1 MREVK
6 EKSPLKE
13 RVGETLKSAPRTA
26 SRRGTD
32 ASFQQFRQ
40 ELREAAQ
47 DGQPEDRYESG
58 KITDTADHAVR
69 QVSHLAEK
77 AVHKL
82 PKTKSESEARTKSVP
97 QHEQPRHPLQ
107 PTAAPREYPLQSQ
120 PQGNQSV
127 RESASPIREKPVPP
141 ANAQQPKT
149 REYTPDAKASVSPS
163 QHSTPRI
170 HENVKAVPAETMP
183 STTEHSVRKSVSP
196 IKEKPVPPANAPQPK
211 MREHAPDAK
220 APVSSSQHA
229 TLRIHEKTQNVSA
242 EITPTPTGS
251 AEKHTAAPFEQS
263 AHHLQMERSAHEQAF
278 PIKEKPVPPAN
289 TPQPKMREHTPT
301 ADAPVHLPQHPAS
314 QIYERPQNV
323 YQLQTNR
330 SVRELETSVREKPS
344 ASSLREIPAALKP
357 DTTQFA
363 LPEIKTKEYIQ
374 KKRKKQNLV
383 KEETSSIGNSAAD
396 SETFSPV
403 IRTRETVREQQKLH
417 VSHRTEPEQPV
428 MPQIRTRKPH
438 PVSLPDNV
446 ETAKPDAPQPPLP
459 DIKSK
464 QKYIA
469 VQKPAQVTPVQA
481 NPQQAAQKMI
491 QGDMKLCK
499 PLFANET
506 APLPTGKNAA
516 PAKPVRVQKQVR
528 PAVVRKQKIK
538 TASKAKIKSAT
549 SAGKALP
556 SKASAAAP
564 KQAATVIRKGQVLR
578 DTAIKTAKVA
588 KEAGRKVLRAIVA
601 AAEKLAAAIGAGGAA
616 AVSVVVVILLVGM
629 LFASPLG
636 ILFAGEDTGT
646 EIKIPGAVATLNG
659 EFTDEIYRIMEEHPY
674 DELDMQ
680 EGMEAVMLQNWRNVL
695 AVYAVKVSTDEEHG
709 LDVMTMDE
717 EKLQLLREI
726 FFDANK
732 LEYELTIRTVDGERI
747 TTLHISVQIKDAMQM
762 ADEYSFTAQQRE
774 MLEELLKPDY
784 DDIFLSLIGNYQPD
798 GTPIG
803 PVDISDIQGTLPD
816 DLDPL
821 RESIIL
827 TAYQL
832 LGKVT
837 YFWGGKSLVLG
848 WDSRWGTPTTVTAPG
863 SGSTGKVLPFGLDCS
878 GFVDWTFYNA
888 TNGAYLPG
896 RGGGAA
902 SQHGYCTN
910 IAWSD
915 ALPGDLVFYADDS
928 HVGIVC
934 GYDSVGNLLVIH
946 CSGGQNG
953 VVVTGREGFAVAARP
968 DLFSAKN

>member
-6 EKSPLKE
+6 EKSSLKA
-13 RVGETLKSAPRTA
+13 RAVETLKSAPRA
-26 SRRGTD
+26 AFRRGTD
-32 ASFQQFRQ
+32 ASFQQLRQ

-69 QVSHLAEK
+69 QAEHMAER

-82 PKTKSESEARTKSVP
+82 PKTKSEPQREARTESVP

-107 PTAAPREYPLQSQ
+107 PTAAPKEYPPASARPSYPPQSQ
-120 PQGNQSV
+120 PQVSRSV

-141 ANAQQPKT
+141 ASGN
-149 REYTPDAKASVSPS
+149 
-163 QHSTPRI
+163 
-170 HENVKAVPAETMP
+170 
-183 STTEHSVRKSVSP
+183 
-196 IKEKPVPPANAPQPK
+196 
-211 MREHAPDAK
+211 
-220 APVSSSQHA
+220 
-229 TLRIHEKTQNVSA
+229 
-242 EITPTPTGS
+242 
-251 AEKHTAAPFEQS
+251 
-263 AHHLQMERSAHEQAF
+263 
-278 PIKEKPVPPAN
+278 
-289 TPQPKMREHTPT
+289 QPKMREHTPT
-301 ADAPVHLPQHPAS
+301 ADAPVQQPQHTAPQIHENVKAVSTETTPSLTERSVREAVSPVKEKPVPPVNIPQPKMREYTPTADAPVQQPRHPTSEIHEKPQTVHQS
-314 QIYERPQNV
+314 QK
-323 YQLQTNR
+323 NR
-330 SVRELETSVREKPS
+330 SVRELETSVREKTAGKARPAKQRPLGQSPASTEPS
-344 ASSLREIPAALKP
+344 APATTPTVQPSARTLPREKP
-357 DTTQFA
+357 IVFSPREPLATPKTDTTQFA
-363 LPEIKTKEYIQ
+363 LPEIKTKEYIR
-374 KKRKKQNLV
+374 KKRKKQHLL
-383 KEETSSIGNSAAD
+383 KEEASSIENTVVD

-417 VSHRTEPEQPV
+417 VSHSAEQEQPAL
-428 MPQIRTRKPH
+428 PQIRTRQPQS
-438 PVSLPDNV
+438 VSLPANTEPV
-446 ETAKPDAPQPPLP
+446 TPDAPQPSLP

-464 QKYIA
+464 RKYIA
-469 VQKPAQVTPVQA
+469 AQQPTQVTPVQT

-491 QGDMKLCK
+491 QGNVKLCQ
-499 PLFANET
+499 PALTNET
-506 APLPTGKNAA
+506 VSVPASRNVA
-516 PAKPVRVQKQVR
+516 PAKPARVQKQAR
-528 PAVVRKQKIK
+528 PAFVKKQRIK
-538 TASKAKIKSAT
+538 TAPNAKIKSAT
-549 SAGKALP
+549 PAAKALP
-556 SKASAAAP
+556 SKASTAPP

-588 KEAGRKVLRAIVA
+588 KEAGKKVLRAIAA

-646 EIKIPGAVATLNG
+646 EIKIPDAVATLNG
-659 EFTDEIYRIMEEHPY
+659 EFTDEIYRIMESNPY
-674 DELDMQ
+674 DALDMQ
-680 EGMEAVMLQNWRNVL
+680 EGMEAAMLQNWRNVL

-732 LEYELTIRTVDGERI
+732 LEYELTTRTVDGEQI
-747 TTLHISVQIKDAMQM
+747 TTLHISAQIKDAMQM

-798 GTPIG
+798 GMPIG

-821 RESIIL
+821 RESIVL

-837 YFWGGKSLVLG
+837 YFWGGKCLVLG

-888 TNGAYLPG
+888 TSGAYLPG

-968 DLFSAKN
+968 DLFTD

>member
-13 RVGETLKSAPRTA
+13 RAAKTLKSAPQA
-26 SRRGTD
+26 AFRRGTD
-32 ASFQQFRQ
+32 ASFQQLRQ
-40 ELREAAQ
+40 ELRDAAQ
-47 DGQPEDRYESG
+47 GGQPEDRYESG
-58 KITDTADHAVR
+58 KITDTADHAVQEVR
-69 QVSHLAEK
+69 HLAEK
-77 AVHKL
+77 AAHRL
-82 PKTKSESEARTKSVP
+82 PKTKSEPQREARTESVP

-107 PTAAPREYPLQSQ
+107 PTAAPREYPPQSQ
-120 PQGNQSV
+120 SQGNQSV
-127 RESASPIREKPVPP
+127 RESASPIREKPVSPV
-141 ANAQQPKT
+141 NVQQPKT

-170 HENVKAVPAETMP
+170 HENVKAVPAETTP
-183 STTEHSVRKSVSP
+183 SLTERSVREAVSP
-196 IKEKPVPPANAPQPK
+196 VKEKPVPPVNIPQPK
-211 MREHAPDAK
+211 MREYAPNADV
-220 APVSSSQHA
+220 PVHRPQHPDS
-229 TLRIHEKTQNVSA
+229 RIHE
-242 EITPTPTGS
+242 G
-251 AEKHTAAPFEQS
+251 
-263 AHHLQMERSAHEQAF
+263 
-278 PIKEKPVPPAN
+278 
-289 TPQPKMREHTPT
+289 PQP
-301 ADAPVHLPQHPAS
+301 VHQP
-314 QIYERPQNV
+314 
-323 YQLQTNR
+323 QTNR
-330 SVRELETSVREKPS
+330 SVRELETLVRKKSAGKAKPAEQRPLVQASSSAEPTAPATASTVPPAARTLPREKPPV
-344 ASSLREIPAALKP
+344 SSLREIPAVLKT

-363 LPEIKTKEYIQ
+363 LPEIKTKEYIR
-374 KKRKKQNLV
+374 KKRQKQNFL
-383 KEETSSIGNSAAD
+383 KEEATGIENITAD

-403 IRTRETVREQQKLH
+403 IRTRETVREQRKLH
-417 VSHRTEPEQPV
+417 VSHSAEQEQPAL
-428 MPQIRTRKPH
+428 PQIRTRQPQTASMPADIEPTKPE
-438 PVSLPDNV
+438 V
-446 ETAKPDAPQPPLP
+446 PQPPLP

-469 VQKPAQVTPVQA
+469 AQQPTQVTPVQA
-481 NPQQAAQKMI
+481 NLQQAARQTGMKAAH
-491 QGDMKLCK
+491 GEPKLCQ
-499 PLFANET
+499 PTLANET
-506 APLPTGKNAA
+506 VTMPASRNVAPTK
-516 PAKPVRVQKQVR
+516 PARVQKQAR
-528 PAVVRKQKIK
+528 PAFVKKQKIK
-538 TASKAKIKSAT
+538 TAPKAKIKSSTTPA
-549 SAGKALP
+549 AKALP

-564 KQAATVIRKGQVLR
+564 KQASTVIRKGQVLR
-578 DTAIKTAKVA
+578 DTAIKTAKAA
-588 KEAGRKVLRAIVA
+588 KEAGKKVLRAIAA

-646 EIKIPGAVATLNG
+646 EIKIPDAVATLNG
-659 EFTDEIYRIMEEHPY
+659 EFTDEIYRIMEDHPY

-680 EGMEAVMLQNWRNVL
+680 EGMEAAMLQNWRNVL

-732 LEYELTIRTVDGERI
+732 LEYELTTRTVDGEQI
-747 TTLHISVQIKDAMQM
+747 TTLHISAQIKDAMQM

-821 RESIIL
+821 RESIVL

-888 TNGAYLPG
+888 TSGAYLPG

-968 DLFSAKN
+968 DLFTD

>member
-13 RVGETLKSAPRTA
+13 RAAETLKSAPQA
-26 SRRGTD
+26 AFRRGTD
-32 ASFQQFRQ
+32 ASFQQLRQ

-47 DGQPEDRYESG
+47 DGKSDDRYESG
-58 KITDTADHAVR
+58 KITDTADHAVQEAR
-69 QVSHLAEK
+69 HLAGK
-77 AVHKL
+77 TAHKL
-82 PKTKSESEARTKSVP
+82 PKTKSEQQREARTESVP
-97 QHEQPRHPLQ
+97 QHEQSRQ
-107 PTAAPREYPLQSQ
+107 PTTVPREYPPVSARPSYPPQSQ
-120 PQGNQSV
+120 PQVSRSV
-127 RESASPIREKPVPP
+127 RESASPIREKL
-141 ANAQQPKT
+141 
-149 REYTPDAKASVSPS
+149 VSPAS
-163 QHSTPRI
+163 D
-170 HENVKAVPAETMP
+170 K
-183 STTEHSVRKSVSP
+183 
-196 IKEKPVPPANAPQPK
+196 
-211 MREHAPDAK
+211 
-220 APVSSSQHA
+220 
-229 TLRIHEKTQNVSA
+229 
-242 EITPTPTGS
+242 
-251 AEKHTAAPFEQS
+251 
-263 AHHLQMERSAHEQAF
+263 
-278 PIKEKPVPPAN
+278 
-289 TPQPKMREHTPT
+289 QPKMREHTPT
-301 ADAPVHLPQHPAS
+301 ADAPVQQPKHPAS
-314 QIYERPQNV
+314 QIHEKPQAV
-323 YQLQTNR
+323 HHAQVNR
-330 SVRELETSVREKPS
+330 SVRELETSVREKPAGKARPAEQRSIGQAPASTEPS
-344 ASSLREIPAALKP
+344 APATAPTVQPSARTLPREKTPVSSLHEQPVTPKT

-363 LPEIKTKEYIQ
+363 LPAIKTKEYIR
-374 KKRKKQNLV
+374 KKRQKQNFL
-383 KEETSSIGNSAAD
+383 KEESSGIENTITD

-417 VSHRTEPEQPV
+417 VSHSTEPEQSAL
-428 MPQIRTRKPH
+428 PQIRTRQPQAASMRANTES
-438 PVSLPDNV
+438 VTPD
-446 ETAKPDAPQPPLP
+446 TPQTLLP

-464 QKYIA
+464 RKYIA
-469 VQKPAQVTPVQA
+469 AQQPTQVTPVQA
-481 NPQQAAQKMI
+481 NPQQAAREMI
-491 QGDMKLCK
+491 QGDIKLCK

-538 TASKAKIKSAT
+538 TAPKAKIKSAT

-556 SKASAAAP
+556 CKASAAAP

-646 EIKIPGAVATLNG
+646 EIKIPDAVATLNG
-659 EFTDEIYRIMEEHPY
+659 EFTDEIYRIMEDHPY

-680 EGMEAVMLQNWRNVL
+680 EGMEAAMLQNWRNVL

-717 EKLQLLREI
+717 EKLQLLREV

-732 LEYELTIRTVDGERI
+732 LVYELTTSIVDGAQKTI
-747 TTLHISVQIKDAMQM
+747 LHISLQIKDAMQM
-762 ADEYSFTAQQRE
+762 ADEYGFTDQQRE

-798 GTPIG
+798 DTPIG

-821 RESIIL
+821 RESIVL

-888 TNGAYLPG
+888 TSGAYLPG

-934 GYDSVGNLLVIH
+934 GYDSVGNILVIH

-968 DLFSAKN
+968 DLFTD

>member
-13 RVGETLKSAPRTA
+13 RAAETLKSTPQAA
-26 SRRGTD
+26 FRRGTD
-32 ASFQQFRQ
+32 ASFQQLRQ
-40 ELREAAQ
+40 ELRDAAQ
-47 DGQPEDRYESG
+47 DGQPEDRYESS

-69 QVSHLAEK
+69 QAEHMAER

-82 PKTKSESEARTKSVP
+82 PKTKSEPQREARTESVP
-97 QHEQPRHPLQ
+97 QHERPQPQHS
-107 PTAAPREYPLQSQ
+107 TTKPREYPLQSQ

-141 ANAQQPKT
+141 ASGN
-149 REYTPDAKASVSPS
+149 
-163 QHSTPRI
+163 
-170 HENVKAVPAETMP
+170 
-183 STTEHSVRKSVSP
+183 
-196 IKEKPVPPANAPQPK
+196 
-211 MREHAPDAK
+211 
-220 APVSSSQHA
+220 
-229 TLRIHEKTQNVSA
+229 
-242 EITPTPTGS
+242 
-251 AEKHTAAPFEQS
+251 
-263 AHHLQMERSAHEQAF
+263 
-278 PIKEKPVPPAN
+278 
-289 TPQPKMREHTPT
+289 QPKMREHTPT
-301 ADAPVHLPQHPAS
+301 ADAPVQQPQHTAPQIHENVKAVSTETTPSLTERSVREAVSPVKEKPVPPVNIPQPKMREHTPTADASVQQSRHPAS
-314 QIYERPQNV
+314 EIHEKPQAV
-323 YQLQTNR
+323 HHAQVNR
-330 SVRELETSVREKPS
+330 SVRELETSVREKPAGKARPAEQRSLGQSPASTEPS
-344 ASSLREIPAALKP
+344 APATTPTMQPSARTLPREKTPVSSLHEQPVTPKT

-363 LPEIKTKEYIQ
+363 LPAIKTKEYIR
-374 KKRKKQNLV
+374 KKRQKQNFL
-383 KEETSSIGNSAAD
+383 KEESSSIENTITD
-396 SETFSPV
+396 FETFSPV

-417 VSHRTEPEQPV
+417 VSHSTEPEQSAL
-428 MPQIRTRKPH
+428 PQIRTRQPQA
-438 PVSLPDNV
+438 VSMHANT
-446 ETAKPDAPQPPLP
+446 ESAKPDAPQTLLP

-469 VQKPAQVTPVQA
+469 AQQPTQVTPVQA
-481 NPQQAAQKMI
+481 NQQQAVRQTGRKAVR
-491 QGDMKLCK
+491 GESKLCQ
-499 PLFANET
+499 PTLTNET
-506 APLPTGKNAA
+506 VPAPASRNVA
-516 PAKPVRVQKQVR
+516 PAKPARVQKQAQ
-528 PAVVRKQKIK
+528 PAFVKKQKIK
-538 TASKAKIKSAT
+538 MAPKAKIKGAT
-549 SAGKALP
+549 PTAKALP

-564 KQAATVIRKGQVLR
+564 KRAATVIRKGQLLR

-588 KEAGRKVLRAIVA
+588 KEAGKKVLRAIAA

-646 EIKIPGAVATLNG
+646 EIKIPDAVATLNG
-659 EFTDEIYRIMEEHPY
+659 EFTDEIYRIMESNPY
-674 DELDMQ
+674 DALDMQ
-680 EGMEAVMLQNWRNVL
+680 EGMESTMLQNWRNVL

-709 LDVMTMDE
+709 LDVMMMDE

-732 LEYELTIRTVDGERI
+732 LEYELTARTVDGKRI
-747 TTLHISVQIKDAMQM
+747 TTLHISVQTKDAMQM
-762 ADEYSFTAQQRE
+762 ADEYGFTDQQRE

-784 DDIFLSLIGNYQPD
+784 DDIFLSLIGDYQPD
-798 GTPIG
+798 GMPIG

-821 RESIIL
+821 RESIVL

-848 WDSRWGTPTTVTAPG
+848 WDSRWGTPTTVTASG

-888 TNGAYLPG
+888 TSGAYLPG

-910 IAWSD
+910 VSWSD

-934 GYDSVGNLLVIH
+934 GYDSVGNILVIH

-968 DLFSAKN
+968 DLFTD

>member
-13 RVGETLKSAPRTA
+13 RTVKTLKSVPQAA
-26 SRRGTD
+26 FRRGAD
-32 ASFQQFRQ
+32 AAFQQLRQ
-40 ELREAAQ
+40 ELRDAAQ

-58 KITDTADHAVR
+58 KITDTADHAVQEAR
-69 QVSHLAEK
+69 HLAEK

-82 PKTKSESEARTKSVP
+82 PKTKSEPQREARTESVP
-97 QHEQPRHPLQ
+97 QHEQPRQPQQ
-107 PTAAPREYPLQSQ
+107 PTVAPKEYPPASARPSYPPQSQ
-120 PQGNQSV
+120 PQVSRSM
-127 RESASPIREKPVPP
+127 RESASPIREKPVSP
-141 ANAQQPKT
+141 ASDK
-149 REYTPDAKASVSPS
+149 
-163 QHSTPRI
+163 
-170 HENVKAVPAETMP
+170 
-183 STTEHSVRKSVSP
+183 
-196 IKEKPVPPANAPQPK
+196 
-211 MREHAPDAK
+211 
-220 APVSSSQHA
+220 
-229 TLRIHEKTQNVSA
+229 
-242 EITPTPTGS
+242 
-251 AEKHTAAPFEQS
+251 
-263 AHHLQMERSAHEQAF
+263 
-278 PIKEKPVPPAN
+278 
-289 TPQPKMREHTPT
+289 QPKMREHTPT
-301 ADAPVHLPQHPAS
+301 ADAPVQQSRHPAS
-314 QIYERPQNV
+314 QIHEKSQV
-323 YQLQTNR
+323 VSR
-330 SVRELETSVREKPS
+330 SQVNQPVRELWSSVKEKSAVKAKPAEQRLLGQAPAITEPSVPATAPTVQPSARTLPREKPIVFS
-344 ASSLREIPAALKP
+344 PREPLATPKT

-363 LPEIKTKEYIQ
+363 LPAIKTKEYIRSRQ
-374 KKRKKQNLV
+374 QKQNFL
-383 KEETSSIGNSAAD
+383 KEEANGIENITAD

-403 IRTRETVREQQKLH
+403 IRTRETVRKQQKLH
-417 VSHRTEPEQPV
+417 VSHSAEQAQPV
-428 MPQIRTRKPH
+428 MPQIRMRQPQTASMRANTES
-438 PVSLPDNV
+438 VTPD
-446 ETAKPDAPQPPLP
+446 TPQTLLP

-464 QKYIA
+464 QKYLA
-469 VQKPAQVTPVQA
+469 AQQPTQVTPVQA
-481 NPQQAAQKMI
+481 SPQQAAQQAGKKAVRGK
-491 QGDMKLCK
+491 QKLCQLSLAK
-499 PLFANET
+499 ET
-506 APLPTGKNAA
+506 ATAPTGKNVA
-516 PAKPVRVQKQVR
+516 PTKPARVQKQAR
-528 PAVVRKQKIK
+528 PAFVKKQKIK
-538 TASKAKIKSAT
+538 TAPKAKIKFTTPA
-549 SAGKALP
+549 AKALP
-556 SKASAAAP
+556 SKASATAP
-564 KQAATVIRKGQVLR
+564 KQAATVIRKGQALR
-578 DTAIKTAKVA
+578 DTAIKAAKTA
-588 KEAGRKVLRAIVA
+588 KEAGKKVLRAIAA

-646 EIKIPGAVATLNG
+646 EIKIPDAVATLNG
-659 EFTDEIYRIMEEHPY
+659 EFTDEIYRIMEGNPY
-674 DELDMQ
+674 DALDMQ
-680 EGMEAVMLQNWRNVL
+680 EGMEADMLQNWRNVL

-732 LEYELTIRTVDGERI
+732 LEYELTTRTVDGERI

-784 DDIFLSLIGNYQPD
+784 DDIFLSLIGNYQPG

-816 DLDPL
+816 ELDPP
-821 RESIIL
+821 RESIVL

-863 SGSTGKVLPFGLDCS
+863 SGSTGKVRPFGLDCS

-888 TNGAYLPG
+888 TSGAYLPG

-968 DLFSAKN
+968 DLFTD

>member
-13 RVGETLKSAPRTA
+13 RTVKTLKSAPQA
-26 SRRGTD
+26 AFRRGTD
-32 ASFQQFRQ
+32 ASFQQLRQ
-40 ELREAAQ
+40 ELRDAAQ

-58 KITDTADHAVR
+58 KITDTADHAVQEVR
-69 QVSHLAEK
+69 HLAEK
-77 AVHKL
+77 AAHRL
-82 PKTKSESEARTKSVP
+82 PKTKSEPQREARTESVP

-107 PTAAPREYPLQSQ
+107 PTAAPREYPPQSQ
-120 PQGNQSV
+120 SQGNQSV
-127 RESASPIREKPVPP
+127 RESTSPIREKPIPP
-141 ANAQQPKT
+141 ASDK
-149 REYTPDAKASVSPS
+149 
-163 QHSTPRI
+163 
-170 HENVKAVPAETMP
+170 
-183 STTEHSVRKSVSP
+183 
-196 IKEKPVPPANAPQPK
+196 
-211 MREHAPDAK
+211 
-220 APVSSSQHA
+220 
-229 TLRIHEKTQNVSA
+229 
-242 EITPTPTGS
+242 
-251 AEKHTAAPFEQS
+251 
-263 AHHLQMERSAHEQAF
+263 
-278 PIKEKPVPPAN
+278 
-289 TPQPKMREHTPT
+289 QPKMREHTPT
-301 ADAPVHLPQHPAS
+301 ADASVQQSRHPAS
-314 QIYERPQNV
+314 QIHEKSQV
-323 YQLQTNR
+323 VSR
-330 SVRELETSVREKPS
+330 SQVNHPVRELWSSVKEKSAVKAKPAEQRLLGQAPAITEPSVPATAPTVQPSARTLPREKTPV
-344 ASSLREIPAALKP
+344 SSLHEQPVTPKT

-363 LPEIKTKEYIQ
+363 LPEIKTKEYIR
-374 KKRKKQNLV
+374 KERKKQHLL
-383 KEETSSIGNSAAD
+383 KEEASGIEDMLTD

-417 VSHRTEPEQPV
+417 VSHSAEQEQPV
-428 MPQIRTRKPH
+428 MPQIRTRQPQ
-438 PVSLPDNV
+438 
-446 ETAKPDAPQPPLP
+446 TASMPADTEFVKPDASQPPLP

-469 VQKPAQVTPVQA
+469 VQKPTQVTPVQA
-481 NPQQAAQKMI
+481 NPQQAAHKMI
-491 QGDMKLCK
+491 RGNTKLCQ
-499 PLFANET
+499 PALTNET
-506 APLPTGKNAA
+506 VPVPASRNVA
-516 PAKPVRVQKQVR
+516 PAKPARLQKQAR
-528 PAVVRKQKIK
+528 PAFVKKQKIK
-538 TASKAKIKSAT
+538 TAPKAKIKST
-549 SAGKALP
+549 TPSAKALP
-556 SKASAAAP
+556 SKASTAPP
-564 KQAATVIRKGQVLR
+564 KQAATVIRKGQLLR

-588 KEAGRKVLRAIVA
+588 KEAGKKVLRAIVA

-646 EIKIPGAVATLNG
+646 EIKIPDAVATLNG

-680 EGMEAVMLQNWRNVL
+680 EGMEAAMLQNWRNVL

-732 LEYELTIRTVDGERI
+732 LEYELTTRTVDGEQI
-747 TTLHISVQIKDAMQM
+747 TTLHISAQIKDAMQM

-784 DDIFLSLIGNYQPD
+784 DDIFLSLIGNYQPG

-821 RESIIL
+821 RESIVL

-848 WDSRWGTPTTVTAPG
+848 WDSRWGTPTAVTAPG

-888 TNGAYLPG
+888 TNGTYLPG

-910 IAWSD
+910 IAWAD

-968 DLFSAKN
+968 DLFTD

>member
-6 EKSPLKE
+6 EKSSLKA
-13 RVGETLKSAPRTA
+13 RSVETLKSAPQA
-26 SRRGTD
+26 AFRRGTD
-32 ASFQQFRQ
+32 ASFQQLRQ
-40 ELREAAQ
+40 ELRDAAQ

-58 KITDTADHAVR
+58 KITDTTDHAVQEVR
-69 QVSHLAEK
+69 HLAEK
-77 AVHKL
+77 AAHKL
-82 PKTKSESEARTKSVP
+82 PKTKSEPQREARTESVP
-97 QHEQPRHPLQ
+97 QHERPQPQHSTTKPK
-107 PTAAPREYPLQSQ
+107 EYPPQNQ

-141 ANAQQPKT
+141 ASDK
-149 REYTPDAKASVSPS
+149 
-163 QHSTPRI
+163 
-170 HENVKAVPAETMP
+170 
-183 STTEHSVRKSVSP
+183 
-196 IKEKPVPPANAPQPK
+196 
-211 MREHAPDAK
+211 
-220 APVSSSQHA
+220 
-229 TLRIHEKTQNVSA
+229 
-242 EITPTPTGS
+242 
-251 AEKHTAAPFEQS
+251 
-263 AHHLQMERSAHEQAF
+263 
-278 PIKEKPVPPAN
+278 
-289 TPQPKMREHTPT
+289 QPKMREHTPT
-301 ADAPVHLPQHPAS
+301 ADAPVQQPQHTAPQIHENVKAVSTETTPSLTERSVREAVSPVKEKPVPPVNIPQPKMREYAPNADVPVHRPQHPAS
-314 QIYERPQNV
+314 QIHEKSQV
-323 YQLQTNR
+323 VSR
-330 SVRELETSVREKPS
+330 SQVNQPVRELWSSVKEKSAVKAKPAEQRSLGQSPAITEPDVPATTPTTPTVQPSARTLPREKPIVFS
-344 ASSLREIPAALKP
+344 PREPLATPKT

-363 LPEIKTKEYIQ
+363 LPAIKTKEYIR
-374 KKRKKQNLV
+374 KKRQKQKFL
-383 KEETSSIGNSAAD
+383 KEESSGIENTITD

-417 VSHRTEPEQPV
+417 VSHSAEQAQPV
-428 MPQIRTRKPH
+428 MPQIRMRQPQAASMRANTES
-438 PVSLPDNV
+438 VTPD
-446 ETAKPDAPQPPLP
+446 TPQTLLP

-680 EGMEAVMLQNWRNVL
+680 EGMEAAMLQNWRNVL

-732 LEYELTIRTVDGERI
+732 LEYELTTRTVDGERI
-747 TTLHISVQIKDAMQM
+747 TTLHISVQTKDAMQM
-762 ADEYSFTAQQRE
+762 ADEYGFTAQQRE
-774 MLEELLKPDY
+774 MLEELLKSDY
-784 DDIFLSLIGNYQPD
+784 DDIFLSLIGNYQPG

-821 RESIIL
+821 RESIVL

-888 TNGAYLPG
+888 TDGAYLPG

-910 IAWSD
+910 VSWSD

>member
-13 RVGETLKSAPRTA
+13 RAVETLKSAPQA
-26 SRRGTD
+26 AFRRGTD
-32 ASFQQFRQ
+32 ASFQQLRQ

-58 KITDTADHAVR
+58 KITDTADHAVQEVR
-69 QVSHLAEK
+69 HLAEK
-77 AVHKL
+77 AAHRL
-82 PKTKSESEARTKSVP
+82 PKTKSEPQREARTESVP

-107 PTAAPREYPLQSQ
+107 PTAVPREYPLQSQ
-120 PQGNQSV
+120 SQGNQSV
-127 RESASPIREKPVPP
+127 RESASPIREKPVSPV
-141 ANAQQPKT
+141 NVQQPKT
-149 REYTPDAKASVSPS
+149 REYTPDAKAPASPS
-163 QHSTPRI
+163 QYPTLRI
-170 HENVKAVPAETMP
+170 HENAKAVPAETMP
-183 STTEHSVRKSVSP
+183 STTEHSVRESASS
-196 IKEKPVPPANAPQPK
+196 IKEKTIPPTNP
-211 MREHAPDAK
+211 
-220 APVSSSQHA
+220 
-229 TLRIHEKTQNVSA
+229 
-242 EITPTPTGS
+242 
-251 AEKHTAAPFEQS
+251 
-263 AHHLQMERSAHEQAF
+263 
-278 PIKEKPVPPAN
+278 
-289 TPQPKMREHTPT
+289 PQPKMREHTPT
-301 ADAPVHLPQHPAS
+301 ADASVQQSRHPAS
-314 QIYERPQNV
+314 EIHEKPQAV
-323 YQLQTNR
+323 HHAQVNR
-330 SVRELETSVREKPS
+330 SVRELETSVREKPAGKARPAEQRSLGQSPASTEPSVPATPPTVQPS
-344 ASSLREIPAALKP
+344 ARTLPREKP
-357 DTTQFA
+357 IVFSPREPLATPKTDTTQFA
-363 LPEIKTKEYIQ
+363 LPAIKTKEYIR
-374 KKRKKQNLV
+374 KKRKKQNFL
-383 KEETSSIGNSAAD
+383 KEEASSIENTIED

-417 VSHRTEPEQPV
+417 VSHSAEQEQPAL
-428 MPQIRTRKPH
+428 PQIRTRQPQTASMSADIEPTKPE
-438 PVSLPDNV
+438 V
-446 ETAKPDAPQPPLP
+446 PQPPLP

-469 VQKPAQVTPVQA
+469 AQKPTQVTPVQA
-481 NPQQAAQKMI
+481 NPQQAVRQTGMKAAHGEQ
-491 QGDMKLCK
+491 KLCQ
-499 PLFANET
+499 PTLANET
-506 APLPTGKNAA
+506 VTMPASRNVTPTK
-516 PAKPVRVQKQVR
+516 PARVQKQAR
-528 PAVVRKQKIK
+528 PAFVKKQKIK
-538 TASKAKIKSAT
+538 TAPKAKIKSSTTPA
-549 SAGKALP
+549 AKALP
-556 SKASAAAP
+556 SKASAAPP
-564 KQAATVIRKGQVLR
+564 KQAPTVIRKGQVLR

-588 KEAGRKVLRAIVA
+588 KEAGKKVLRAIAA
-601 AAEKLAAAIGAGGAA
+601 AAEKLVAAIGTGGAA
-616 AVSVVVVILLVGM
+616 AVAVVIVILLVGF

-646 EIKIPGAVATLNG
+646 EIKIPDAVATLNG
-659 EFTDEIYRIMEEHPY
+659 EFTDEIYRIMEENPY

-680 EGMEAVMLQNWRNVL
+680 EGMEAAMLQNWRNVL

-732 LEYELTIRTVDGERI
+732 LKYELTTRTVDGKRI
-747 TTLHISVQIKDAMQM
+747 TTLHISVQTKDAMRM
-762 ADEYSFTAQQRE
+762 ADEYGFTDQQRD

-784 DDIFLSLIGNYQPD
+784 NDIFLSLIGNYQPG

-816 DLDPL
+816 ELDPP
-821 RESIIL
+821 RESIVL

-863 SGSTGKVLPFGLDCS
+863 SGSTGKVRPFGLDCS

-888 TNGAYLPG
+888 TSGAYLPG

-968 DLFSAKN
+968 DLFTD

>member
-6 EKSPLKE
+6 EKSLMKE
-13 RVGETLKSAPRTA
+13 RAAETLKSTPQAA
-26 SRRGTD
+26 FRRGAD
-32 ASFQQFRQ
+32 ASFQQLQQ
-40 ELREAAQ
+40 ELRDAAQ

-58 KITDTADHAVR
+58 KITDTADHAVQEAR
-69 QVSHLAEK
+69 YLAEK

-82 PKTKSESEARTKSVP
+82 PKTKSEPQREARTESVP

-107 PTAAPREYPLQSQ
+107 PTAASTEYPPVSAQPSYPPQSQ
-120 PQGNQSV
+120 PQVSRSV

-163 QHSTPRI
+163 QHSTPLI

-196 IKEKPVPPANAPQPK
+196 IKEKPIPPANA
-211 MREHAPDAK
+211 
-220 APVSSSQHA
+220 
-229 TLRIHEKTQNVSA
+229 
-242 EITPTPTGS
+242 
-251 AEKHTAAPFEQS
+251 
-263 AHHLQMERSAHEQAF
+263 
-278 PIKEKPVPPAN
+278 
-289 TPQPKMREHTPT
+289 PQPKMREHTPT
-301 ADAPVHLPQHPAS
+301 ADASVQQSRHPAS
-314 QIYERPQNV
+314 EIHEKPQAV
-323 YQLQTNR
+323 HHAQVNR
-330 SVRELETSVREKPS
+330 SVREQETSVREKPAGKARPAEQRSLGQSPASTEPS
-344 ASSLREIPAALKP
+344 APATTPTVQPSARTLPREKPPVSSLREPPAALKP

-363 LPEIKTKEYIQ
+363 LPAIKTKEYVR
-374 KKRKKQNLV
+374 KKRKKQHLL
-383 KEETSSIGNSAAD
+383 KEEASGIEDMLTD

-417 VSHRTEPEQPV
+417 VSHSAEQEQPAL
-428 MPQIRTRKPH
+428 PQIRTRQPQ
-438 PVSLPDNV
+438 
-446 ETAKPDAPQPPLP
+446 TASMPADTESVKPDASQPPLP

-469 VQKPAQVTPVQA
+469 VQKPTQVTPVQT

-491 QGDMKLCK
+491 QGNVKLCQ
-499 PLFANET
+499 PALTNET
-506 APLPTGKNAA
+506 VPVPMSRNVA
-516 PAKPVRVQKQVR
+516 PAKPARVQKQAR
-528 PAVVRKQKIK
+528 PAFVKKQKIK
-538 TASKAKIKSAT
+538 AAPKAKIKGAT
-549 SAGKALP
+549 PAAKALP
-556 SKASAAAP
+556 SKASTAPP

-588 KEAGRKVLRAIVA
+588 KEAGKKALRAIVA

-646 EIKIPGAVATLNG
+646 EIKIPDAVATLNG
-659 EFTDEIYRIMEEHPY
+659 EFTDEIYRIMEDHPY
-674 DELDMQ
+674 NELDMQ
-680 EGMEAVMLQNWRNVL
+680 EGMEAAMLQNWRNVL

-732 LEYELTIRTVDGERI
+732 LEYELTTRTVDGERI

-762 ADEYSFTAQQRE
+762 ADEYGFTAQQRE

-784 DDIFLSLIGNYQPD
+784 DNIFLSLIGNYQPD

-821 RESIIL
+821 RESIVL

-888 TNGAYLPG
+888 TSGAYLPG

-934 GYDSVGNLLVIH
+934 GYDSVGNILVIH

-968 DLFSAKN
+968 DLFTD